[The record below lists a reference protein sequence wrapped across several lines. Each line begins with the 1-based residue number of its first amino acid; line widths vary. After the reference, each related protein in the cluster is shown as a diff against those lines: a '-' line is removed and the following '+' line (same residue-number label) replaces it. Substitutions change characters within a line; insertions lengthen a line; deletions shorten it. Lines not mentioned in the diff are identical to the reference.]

1 MADKIPTW
9 EESTPIAGNPVP
21 TWEESKPVETRVFS
35 PTKNNWRALRN
46 AFGGDPLAFIDDPE
60 IKADLNFATGRL
72 ENPELERKKWALAA
86 YFAQMRKEDIQF
98 CHGNIDALISAW
110 NNGEK
115 MSVDAAY
122 NDVAAA
128 IGVRERD
135 KGFWESRPVAALVE
149 GSGQVAKGVFNFAG
163 FMAKI
168 WAGGTAAQI
177 KAELLASKNPEAADL
192 IRDPEEAAKLAEGG
206 VRGIYKKHYEPIR
219 AWGEE
224 NMKLP
229 ANWMTNSDSF
239 GDWCGNAAISIVN
252 YLPQLAAQTGLTVAT
267 GGTSGLAI
275 VYGINGYYEIIDDH
289 PEMTETQAVIY
300 GVGIGLINGVLE
312 KVTLG
317 IIEGKVS
324 KEVAKQG
331 IKKGLIQAAKHFG
344 WAAAKES
351 GEEGLE
357 ELAENLLDIA
367 MGLRGDTKN
376 WKASDYWREMR
387 RNVPEAAFLG
397 AFTGAPL
404 ATDSY
409 VSLREVAKQQ
419 DTMRRMVHD
428 KVEELSG
435 KENLSPEEA
444 AELEKLKV
452 VDDAGNTADV
462 AAAAQEIYQR
472 EVIRQ
477 REAAERDAEMTD
489 EERLQKDSAEAEKSY
504 KLRNQELPHN
514 PEETID
520 AANELIRQ
528 FPNFDLNVVYS
539 AEELPAEVLARIE
552 EDGLDASKIRAWV
565 DDSDVI
571 HLVASNV
578 RPSEVAKT
586 LGHEIVG
593 HKGLRTVFGD
603 KFDSLLD
610 QVYRDHFEEIQKL
623 ENVYKRD
630 TETVENQRYLT
641 EEFLANCADAK
652 VKPSWWKEF
661 LGFIRQQLRK
671 ILPKMHFTDADIE
684 AALSRSA
691 RAMRRRAAAQTDM
704 GMRFAAD
711 LNGAVKQK
719 FRSGNTSLRQVAAGF
734 RKVNFQPGTVNL
746 DLGGGKFDEATKF
759 LEGKGVKNL
768 VFDPVNRSDSHNRAI
783 FDAVKNG
790 GVDTVTCNN
799 VLNVIHEADARDN
812 VILQAAKALK
822 PDGTAYFTV
831 YEGDGSGKGRQ
842 SQADAWQ
849 EHRKTADYLG
859 EIRKHFAEVSIKDKV
874 ITARKPQTAG
884 KLSAWAM
891 DGTFENPVRF
901 SIAPVYTGSAADYDK
916 PSLNYV
922 GTGEG
927 AQVYGWG
934 LYGSS
939 SEKVARWYA
948 EVDAERKNHPRIFF
962 DGEEFNPDWY
972 KRDDVYM
979 TKEPTEYE
987 LRNTVLEDV
996 FRREG
1001 SWHGAL
1007 SYYRIMERKARDGMA
1022 KEPPEYYGALQDWIQ
1037 KNHDRIQYK
1046 PKLEK
1051 GLYINGENV
1060 NVFSEEE
1067 KLEYLLS
1074 KILPDSD
1081 NREFS
1086 ISDCVLA
1093 LQTIIRDKM
1102 KNGDIHSAAAKYNGY
1117 DFRWPERRNSLRKAA
1132 EFIAS
1137 LTSSDGVNG
1146 HKITWLDDPIN
1157 GKRNLYQ
1164 QTFWPDKQENL
1175 LDWDKNITDEQAQQ
1189 ILDRLAEEGG
1199 KEAVAFVNRERE
1211 DWQTDPETGEVET
1224 EPEYY
1229 ATDVL
1234 RDYLDQFLD
1243 FYEADGK
1250 YVYKQLKDIFG
1261 SPKAASEF
1269 LHRAGID
1276 GVTYIGMDSGKRNYV
1291 AFSDQDI
1298 RVDNHIR
1305 FSITPENENLVVL
1318 HNLSAAKL
1326 RRAVKLGGLPVPSL
1340 AIVDAKKS
1348 DFSNFGEISLVADKN
1363 LIDQKRKGNKVFNA
1377 DIYSP
1382 RAPQTKKFYSDADYD
1397 RAAKVL
1403 KPYDLAADDDKSV
1416 ASLMEKYKDGM
1427 YDSDLEYKLSET
1439 YAVLNWYCQDHGIE
1453 TPPSDNWKEV
1463 IHIQSSSEFNQ
1474 WWNDVALP
1482 KIGMEPEEKMYAGNT
1497 SMGRPIWIPLTLEN
1511 VVKAMTKKTRN
1522 GEGFNYG
1529 IGNIRS
1535 MKAVQFK
1542 SIAQIQSQRDHIVS
1556 AEDMKTLKK
1565 EIQDEFSELSDRMR
1579 AASGSNYGWDYNT
1592 GEDCLMAMVEGGRE
1606 NAEYLHD
1613 RFGDNQELFR
1623 EMAKFLEKLVNMP
1636 TEYFEAKPQRAVGLE
1651 EFKAAVIPEDTPA
1664 DVRQMLEDA
1673 GVAIYPYSERQDRK
1687 TALQMAT
1694 RDNHLRFS
1702 MGVYSEADQRDIITM
1717 LKPYTGHYAELTAEE
1732 YAAYLAEKGVNIPPK
1747 DAWIFALEACREN
1760 LADARKRGIQR
1771 RNNWLYEN
1779 FPFYREAVDF
1789 CGGEDFIIR
1798 PAYRFAGEEFTGS
1811 WISPEF
1817 VKYSEKRP
1825 QGKKESDGSYRR
1837 YLEKREKALAN
1848 ATGMASDELAEA
1860 IARKWGRDSLDVEQE
1875 MLDFFRNL
1883 SKKEFYHHYTA
1894 WKEENIFADKE
1905 AQQRAYD
1912 EWMKQEQSRIEDEVV
1927 ALLEKGRPIT
1937 EEWVWDNRKVYNE
1950 LYKQLF
1956 SGKEAPYS
1964 PGKKDLDAIN
1974 AALMQEGAN
1983 ASTYAEAYKAAREK
1997 AYGEFM
2003 SRLAAFRDRVM
2014 QSKADAVKLQ
2024 REALD
2029 FAEKNLPPEH
2039 RGEFARNIVSL
2050 LEYPTSP
2057 SAKYPEGRRMH
2068 EFRNLFSRIVR
2079 RAGEVRKETGVAAI
2093 REMLDAAKI
2102 KRNYKGIPTSVLP
2115 SEQGKV
2121 DRIRQA
2127 VNMNLPTLLN
2137 AIEYNNQEIMNL
2149 EDDGEKEG
2157 LLEHYLE
2164 DNRILEMFGNLER
2177 RSPDEVEAAANELE
2191 KIIKGGKSAFREAMA
2206 VRRAEVDAMRKRAVE
2221 DATFG
2226 KNRYADRGD
2235 AQKHGVYWLKNES
2248 LGTLMRIA
2256 SGQSIQD
2263 FDNSIGGELYRH
2275 VEDSTQVEQ
2284 TALRRMQQDFDAAL
2298 RDVAGIGGSRIE
2310 AMRKKGRFFRMISEV
2325 VEHTGVFKTEYTRQI
2340 KTGFADYVAEEG
2352 RRGLLKKSIP
2362 VEDYEWN
2369 GKMRKGARSILRDID
2384 NGEKSAFFDGLP
2396 LDDVA
2401 VAFLRQQLADFDA
2414 GLKQSY
2420 EIFNDESDD
2429 ANFNRMLE
2437 EERQSGRLLV
2447 FTHLPEEEAHV
2458 VEVPLSQGAALQIL
2472 LTWEQEHYQPNM
2484 KWNGWNEESIKQLK
2498 KFIKPEVLKM
2508 GYWMRETIAKN
2519 KAALDQKV
2527 FERYGA
2533 HLPLNDKYFPAAF
2546 RGGKTKA
2553 VRVDSELGRGAGS
2566 MSINPNFLIA
2576 RKFHLKPV
2584 DMDAD
2589 AFSSFM
2595 SNQIEQSHFLAWSD
2609 VVRDLKAVY
2618 GGTMVQKAIADNFG
2632 RAVVDNLVE
2641 RVATIARG
2649 GGQFSGDYAARLFS
2663 KLYRYWVPAKIAI
2676 NPSSVIKQMF
2686 GAAAYMNHVPVKDFV
2701 SYFARANFSNPDYR
2715 AFAAW
2720 AKNTDYMKN
2729 RLAGGLD
2736 KDLSYLLNY
2745 TRDSKAY
2752 SPMSDALLSVGTI
2765 GTKWADAWSAMHG
2778 GYAAYMYALD
2788 QARKSGST
2796 EREARE
2802 AARRAWMRATDET
2815 QQSGYLKDQNF
2826 FQSNQGGFRYLTAFM
2841 TNPIQ
2846 VMNLQLQTINEIRYG
2861 PDKKAAWRKLG
2872 RQILVNHFVVPTLMQ
2887 FTTDMLRYGFNVSD
2901 WWDEAEFE
2909 DYLLAWVLGSFESAF
2924 LAGKLVNNIGGY
2936 ALDRIFSRK
2945 QSFGDTVAAVPLA
2958 EDLKKDV
2965 GLLVKSLDD
2974 EKELTEKDLMDG
2986 VKALGDVGMALG
2998 LADRRVGTF
3007 GTLLHALGA
3016 QGKRVIRWFDD
3027 DRNGR

>member
-9 EESTPIAGNPVP
+9 DESSPIEGNAVP
-21 TWEESKPVETRVFS
+21 TWEESKPVETRMFS

-46 AFGGDPLAFIDDPE
+46 AFSGDPLAFIDDPE

-98 CHGNIDALISAW
+98 CHGNIDTLISAW

-128 IGVRERD
+128 IGVREFD
-135 KGFWESRPVAALVE
+135 NKGFWESRPVAALVE
-149 GSGQVAKGVFNFAG
+149 GSGEVAKGVFNTLG
-163 FMAKI
+163 FLAKI
-168 WAGGTAAQI
+168 WAAGTAAEL
-177 KAELLASKNPEAADL
+177 KAEALASKNPEVAEL
-192 IRDPEEAAKLAEGG
+192 YRDPDEAGKLAEGG
-206 VRGIYKKHYEPIR
+206 VRGVYKKHYEPIR

-224 NMKLP
+224 NMQLP

-289 PEMTETQAVIY
+289 PEMTEEQAVIY

-331 IKKGLIQAAKHFG
+331 IKKGLLQAFKHFG
-344 WAAAKES
+344 WAAVKEG

-397 AFTGAPL
+397 GLTGAPL

-419 DTMRRMVHD
+419 ETMRRMVHD

-489 EERLQKDSAEAEKSY
+489 EERLQKESSEAQQFFR
-504 KLRNQELPHN
+504 LRRQLQHN

-539 AEELPAEVLARIE
+539 AEELPAEVLVRIE
-552 EDGLDASKIRAWV
+552 EDGLDASLIRAWV

-578 RPSEVAKT
+578 RPSEVART

-641 EEFLANCADAK
+641 EEFLAECADAK

-704 GMRFAAD
+704 GVRFAMDQESGKAFPLRTENTYTAVFDVLKAMQGKIFHNADYQIDARLSSTGVTKLLSNKAREKSMANGFTDAQHLQAAANIDRLFENGVLIEDRPDRNNDPNLKSIKRFAAPFFTGGD
-711 LNGAVKQK
+711 FAEARITLKESIEAGH
-719 FRSGNTSLRQVAAGF
+719 RIYSLE
-734 RKVNFQPGTVNL
+734 L
-746 DLGGGKFDEATKF
+746 D
-759 LEGKGVKNL
+759 
-768 VFDPVNRSDSHNRAI
+768 
-783 FDAVKNG
+783 
-790 GVDTVTCNN
+790 
-799 VLNVIHEADARDN
+799 
-812 VILQAAKALK
+812 
-822 PDGTAYFTV
+822 
-831 YEGDGSGKGRQ
+831 
-842 SQADAWQ
+842 
-849 EHRKTADYLG
+849 
-859 EIRKHFAEVSIKDKV
+859 EIRKPSSPDKGGLDNQANTPALDGYNKLLQK
-874 ITARKPQTAG
+874 IEKARELLKNNP
-884 KLSAWAM
+884 
-891 DGTFENPVRF
+891 ENSGSELRF
-901 SIAPVYTGSAADYDK
+901 SIAPVFTGSAADYDK

-972 KRDDVYM
+972 KRDDVYV

-1007 SYYRIMERKARDGMA
+1007 SYYRIMESKARDGMA
-1022 KEPPEYYGALQDWIQ
+1022 KEPPEYYVALQDWIQ

-1046 PKLEK
+1046 PKVENELV
-1051 GLYINGENV
+1051 INGEKFVKGDYVGGADWQRIMV
-1060 NVFSEEE
+1060 NYLFSDKGDVKKALGKVRQSIKKEVE
-1067 KLEYLLS
+1067 LLKNS
-1074 KILPDSD
+1074 GSDSD
-1081 NREFS
+1081 TFYHRQM
-1086 ISDCVLA
+1086 ISDLKKVQDFLSD
-1093 LQTIIRDKM
+1093 TSNKIT
-1102 KNGDIHSAAAKYNGY
+1102 Y
-1117 DFRWPERRNSLRKAA
+1117 D
-1132 EFIAS
+1132 
-1137 LTSSDGVNG
+1137 DGVSG
-1146 HKITWLDDPIN
+1146 R
-1157 GKRNLYQ
+1157 RNLYQ

-1199 KEAVAFVNRERE
+1199 KEAVAFVNRERD
-1211 DWQTDPETGEVET
+1211 DWNDDYGTKGGLEP

-1229 ATDVL
+1229 APDVL
-1234 RDYLDQFLD
+1234 RDYLDRFLD

-1250 YVYKQLKDIFG
+1250 YVYHQLTDVFG

-1276 GVTYIGMDSGKRNYV
+1276 GVTYIGMDSGRRNYV

-1305 FSITPENENLVVL
+1305 FSIAPENENLVVL

-1340 AIVDAKKS
+1340 AIVDAEKS

-1363 LIDQKRKGNKVFNA
+1363 LIDPKRKGNKVFNA
-1377 DIYSP
+1377 DAYSP

-1403 KPYDLAADDDKSV
+1403 KPYDLDPDDDKSV
-1416 ASLMEKYKDGM
+1416 ASIMEKYKDGM

-1453 TPPSDNWKEV
+1453 TPAADNWKEV
-1463 IHIQSSSEFNQ
+1463 IHIQSSSEFSQ
-1474 WWNDVALP
+1474 WWEDTALP
-1482 KIGMEPEEKMYAGNT
+1482 QIGLDPEEKMYAGTT
-1497 SMGRPIWIPLTLEN
+1497 SMGRPRWIPLTLEN

-1556 AEDMKTLKK
+1556 EEDFKVLKK
-1565 EIQDEFSELSDRMR
+1565 EIQDEFSELCDRMR
-1579 AASGSNYGWDYNT
+1579 AASGSNYGWEYNT
-1592 GEDCLMAMVEGGRE
+1592 GEDCLMAMAEGGRE

-1623 EMAKFLEKLVNMP
+1623 EMAKFLDKLVNMP

-1687 TALQMAT
+1687 AALQMAT
-1694 RDNHLRFS
+1694 RDNDLRFS
-1702 MGVYSEADQRDIITM
+1702 MGVYSEADQRDIITI
-1717 LKPYTGHYAELTAEE
+1717 LKPYTGHYAERTAEE
-1732 YAAYLAEKGVNIPPK
+1732 YAAYLAERGVNIPPK
-1747 DAWIFALEACREN
+1747 DAWSFALEACREN
-1760 LADARKRGIQR
+1760 MADARKRGIQR
-1771 RNNWLYEN
+1771 RNNWLYDN

-1789 CGGEDFIIR
+1789 CGEDFTIK
-1798 PAYRFAGEEFTGS
+1798 PAHRFVGESFTGA

-1825 QGKKESDGSYRR
+1825 QGKKESDASYRK
-1837 YLEKREKALAN
+1837 YLAKREKALAN
-1848 ATGMASDELAEA
+1848 ATGQASDELAEA
-1860 IARKWGRDSLDVEQE
+1860 IARKWGRDALDVEQE
-1875 MLDFFRNL
+1875 MLDFFRDL
-1883 SKKEFYHHYTA
+1883 SKKDFYHQYTE
-1894 WKEENIFADKE
+1894 WKQENVFNDKEEQK
-1905 AQQRAYD
+1905 RAYD
-1912 EWMKQEQSRIEDEVV
+1912 EWMKQEQARIENEVV
-1927 ALLEKGRPIT
+1927 ALLEKGQPIT
-1937 EEWVWDNRKVYNE
+1937 EDWIWDNRKVYNE

-1964 PGKKDLDAIN
+1964 PGKKDLEAIN

-2057 SAKYPEGRRMH
+2057 STKYPEGRRMH
-2068 EFRNLFSRIVR
+2068 EFRNLFSRIVK

-2127 VNMNLPTLLN
+2127 VNMNLATLLN

-2177 RSPDEVEAAANELE
+2177 RSPDEVEAAAKELE

-2206 VRRAEVDAMRKRAVE
+2206 ARRAEVDAMRKRAVE

-2235 AQKHGVYWLKNES
+2235 AQKHSVYWLKNES

-2275 VEDSTQVEQ
+2275 VEDATQTEQ
-2284 TALRRMQQDFDAAL
+2284 TALRHMQQDFDAAL

-2340 KTGFADYVAEEG
+2340 KTGFADYVSEEG

-2384 NGEKSAFFDGLP
+2384 NGGKSAFFDGLP

-2437 EERQSGRLLV
+2437 EERQAGRLLV

-2484 KWNGWNEESIKQLK
+2484 KWNGWTEESIRQLK
-2498 KFIKPEVLKM
+2498 KFIEPEVLKM
-2508 GYWMRETIAKN
+2508 GYWMRDTIARN

-2553 VRVDSELGRGAGS
+2553 VRVDSELGRGAGA

-2609 VVRDLKAVY
+2609 CIRDLKAVY

-2641 RVATIARG
+2641 RVVTIARG

-2788 QARKSGST
+2788 QARKSGSS
-2796 EREARE
+2796 ESEARE

-2861 PDKKAAWRKLG
+2861 SDKKAAWRKLG
-2872 RQILVNHFVVPTLMQ
+2872 RQILVNHFIVPTLMQ

-2924 LAGKLVNNIGGY
+2924 LAGKLVSNIGGY

-2958 EDLKKDV
+2958 EDLKKDA
-2965 GLLVKSLDD
+2965 GLLVKALDG
-2974 EKELTEKDLMDG
+2974 EKELTEKDLMEG

-2998 LADRRVGTF
+2998 LADRRVGTV
-3007 GTLLHALGA
+3007 GALLHALGA

-3027 DRNGR
+3027 DRKRR